1 MCIISP
7 FIQFAH
13 YMEIDSRKDIRY
25 SLNITFKAISCEI
38 FMSRMEI
45 WWWENV
51 SKTSCP
57 TPIKISCEN
66 FINSF
71 WPDPKT
77 FWVIFFFGCSE
88 VQGVK
93 LQVFFVSGFKY
104 IICLFDFFSHHFVE
118 IFLGKG
124 FVCKSVSLCEGW
136 IKIEWWKS
144 W

>member
-38 FMSRMEI
+38 FMSWMKI

-57 TPIKISCEN
+57 TSIKISCEN
-66 FINSF
+66 LINSF

-77 FWVIFFFGCSE
+77 FWVNNFLLFGSSRSRITSFFCVGFQLHYLSIWLFFISFWRDGEGIC
-88 VQGVK
+88 
-93 LQVFFVSGFKY
+93 LQVGV
-104 IICLFDFFSHHFVE
+104 IVWRLN
-118 IFLGKG
+118 
-124 FVCKSVSLCEGW
+124 
-136 IKIEWWKS
+136 
-144 W
+144 